1 MRAIVLLLCVC
12 ASSAWGSTIPL
23 IPPPNI
29 TLTGSGYVTTG
40 AVTLGEVAAATEMRA
55 AVGAGTTAIAATMT
69 LGEGAAAVALAVLRA
84 TPAIATAT
92 SLAYLAQIGIRKCLD
107 GSWCSSQKSPSAG
120 DAGFD
125 GWAWGYGDGN
135 GNTFYAESPLSAC
148 KSNGIVGTGEATFV
162 SVSQVSD
169 SLYSCVGRRVADGSS
184 AVWSTSR
191 ASFCVKNYVQ
201 SAGACVPDPSIP
213 GSPATDADWNKG
225 LSYPLPYGVANDLA
239 AAKAPIPVKITVDPS
254 PKTVNLSDPYIDPV
268 TGKRYRDIAVVTP
281 NSDNKTA
288 TLTTAKQEVDANG
301 NPVTDPATGGG
312 KPPEKQDDPC
322 AGHETRMGCIEQGQ
336 IPDGPDLKEQKINV
350 AITPDGGWGS
360 NNASCP
366 ADLTATLHGLPIALS
381 FKPVC
386 DGVDMMRPVI
396 IACAWLGAALIVIG
410 ASRKGEE

>member
-1 MRAIVLLLCVC
+1 
-12 ASSAWGSTIPL
+12 
-23 IPPPNI
+23 
-29 TLTGSGYVTTG
+29 
-40 AVTLGEVAAATEMRA
+40 
-55 AVGAGTTAIAATMT
+55 
-69 LGEGAAAVALAVLRA
+69 
-84 TPAIATAT
+84 
-92 SLAYLAQIGIRKCLD
+92 
-107 GSWCSSQKSPSAG
+107 
-120 DAGFD
+120 
-125 GWAWGYGDGN
+125 
-135 GNTFYAESPLSAC
+135 
-148 KSNGIVGTGEATFV
+148 
-162 SVSQVSD
+162 
-169 SLYSCVGRRVADGSS
+169 
-184 AVWSTSR
+184 
-191 ASFCVKNYVQ
+191 
-201 SAGACVPDPSIP
+201 
-213 GSPATDADWNKG
+213 
-225 LSYPLPYGVANDLA
+225 VANDLA